1 MKLVHTIDELRAV
14 SAAWRATG
22 DRIALVPTMG
32 NLHSG
37 HLSLVSL
44 AADNAEHVIVS
55 VFVNPTQFRPSE
67 DYEAYPRTL
76 DADARQLAR
85 IGADILF
92 APSVE
97 EMYPGGIGSTTQVR
111 VPGLSE
117 ELCGASR
124 PGHFDGVT
132 SIVNRLINICQP
144 SVAVFGQ
151 KDYQQF
157 VILRRMVEDLHLP
170 LQLIA
175 GPIER
180 DEHGLALSSRNRYLN
195 QDQQLT
201 AAVIYQSLRAVNTM
215 LEEGNRDYAALE
227 NSAAEQITAA
237 GLKPDYIAVR
247 EAGDLSMPD
256 ASSTHLVVL
265 AAALLGDVRL
275 IDSLLV
281 ELPD

>member
-32 NLHSG
+32 NLHLG

-67 DYEAYPRTL
+67 DYQAYPRTL
-76 DADARQLAR
+76 DADAQQLAR

-97 EMYPGGIGSTTQVR
+97 EMYPGDIEGTTEVR
-111 VPGLSE
+111 VPGISE
-117 ELCGASR
+117 ELCGDSR

-201 AAVIYQSLRAVNTM
+201 AAVIYQSLRAVSTM

-237 GLKPDYIAVR
+237 GLEPDYVAIR
-247 EAGDLSMPD
+247 KAGDLSVPEK
-256 ASSTHLVVL
+256 SSTHLVVL

-275 IDSLLV
+275 IDNLLV
-281 ELPD
+281 ELPA

>member
-237 GLKPDYIAVR
+237 GLKPEYIAVR
-247 EAGDLSMPD
+247 EAGDLSVPD

-265 AAALLGDVRL
+265 AAAQLGDVRL
-275 IDSLLV
+275 IDNLLV
-281 ELPD
+281 ELPA

>member
-1 MKLVHTIDELRAV
+1 VKLVHTIDELRAV

-32 NLHSG
+32 NLHLG

-55 VFVNPTQFRPSE
+55 VFVNPTQFRPAE

-76 DADARQLAR
+76 DADAQQLAR

-97 EMYPGGIGSTTQVR
+97 EMYPDGIGSTTQVR
-111 VPGLSE
+111 VPGISE

-237 GLKPDYIAVR
+237 GLKPDYIVVR
-247 EAGDLSMPD
+247 EAGDLSVPEK
-256 ASSTHLVVL
+256 SSTHLVVL

>member
-22 DRIALVPTMG
+22 ERIALVPTMG
-32 NLHSG
+32 NLHLG
-37 HLSLVSL
+37 HLNLVSL
-44 AADNAEHVIVS
+44 AADNAEHIIVS

-76 DADARQLAR
+76 DADAQQLAR

-237 GLKPDYIAVR
+237 GLKPEYIAVR
-247 EAGDLSMPD
+247 EAGDLSVPD
-256 ASSTHLVVL
+256 ASSVHLVVL

-275 IDSLLV
+275 IDNLLV
-281 ELPD
+281 ELPA